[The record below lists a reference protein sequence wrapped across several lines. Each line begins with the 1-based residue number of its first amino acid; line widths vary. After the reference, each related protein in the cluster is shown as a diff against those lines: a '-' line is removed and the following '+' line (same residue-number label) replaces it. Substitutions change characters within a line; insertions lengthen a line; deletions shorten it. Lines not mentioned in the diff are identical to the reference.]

1 MTKLIE
7 VENLY
12 FKYKGSKYNIL
23 DGVNFNLS
31 RGEVVAIVGLS
42 GSGKSTFLNIICGI
56 IPYIY
61 NGKIK
66 GTVKIWGQ
74 KISSMRLSE
83 ISTKIGIVF
92 QDPDTQLF
100 SPTVED
106 EIAFGP
112 ENLMVDREEIG
123 WRIKKIL
130 KVVGM
135 EDYRYENTNNLSGG
149 QKQLIAMA
157 SVLVMEPEILL
168 FDEVFAQLDKEGKK
182 RISQVLMNLK
192 EEGKSMILVEHDYN
206 NIKFADRIMELKD
219 GKLQE
224 FKGR

>member
-1 MTKLIE
+1 MTKPIE

-12 FKYKGSKYNIL
+12 LKYKGSKDNIL
-23 DGVNFNLS
+23 NGINLNLS
-31 RGEVVAIVGLS
+31 KGEVVAILGPS

-56 IPYIY
+56 IPCIY
-61 NGKIK
+61 KGKLK
-66 GTVKIWGQ
+66 GTVKIWGRN
-74 KISSMRLSE
+74 ISDMRLPD
-83 ISTKIGIVF
+83 ISTKVGIVF

-112 ENLMVDREEIG
+112 ENLMIDREEIG
-123 WRIKKIL
+123 LRIEKIL
-130 KVVGM
+130 KVVEM

-206 NIKFADRIMELKD
+206 NIEFADRTMELKD